1 MRGRDDSATMSA
13 MTTKRL
19 TVELETDP
27 VPRGR
32 VVGDGGQRFPFE
44 GWVGLAAA
52 LEHARGATD
61 RKLGIS
67 SRDELRAALDD
78 VRATGQEDA

>member
-52 LEHARGATD
+52 LEHARGATAETEGD
-61 RKLGIS
+61 GPDGDPERTAG
-67 SRDELRAALDD
+67 R
-78 VRATGQEDA
+78 G